1 MDVLASSM
9 ARYVGA
15 KRISSNLL
23 IYNRNRYELGFY
35 GRLASRQARQH
46 ANRLVCYDYDVTWC
60 NLVSSLENCLILPLI
75 PRISS
80 WTIVY
85 DTQYACQDRADD
97 AKLGIKSTA
106 LLFGE
111 NVQPI
116 LIGFAT
122 VFVLSLVSA
131 GILNGQTTI
140 YYVVCCGGAAAHL
153 TWQFATWDINDVED
167 CGRKFK
173 VSGDNLTGEG

>member
-1 MDVLASSM
+1 M
-9 ARYVGA
+9 
-15 KRISSNLL
+15 
-23 IYNRNRYELGFY
+23 
-35 GRLASRQARQH
+35 
-46 ANRLVCYDYDVTWC
+46 
-60 NLVSSLENCLILPLI
+60 SSLENRLILPLI

-111 NVQPI
+111 NVRPI

-122 VFVLSLVSA
+122 VFVLSLVAA
-131 GILNGQTTI
+131 GILNGQSAI
-140 YYVVCCGGAAAHL
+140 YYVVSCGGAAAHL
-153 TWQFATWDINDVED
+153 TWQFTTWDVNDVED